1 MTTSPAVTATEMVSW
16 ARAMGKKLKQ
26 RLRLDV
32 GREVCRQYPLFC
44 FLLLCLSVASLLLNR
59 YLHVLMIFWSFVAGV
74 VTFYCSLGPDS
85 LLPNIFFTMKY
96 KPKQLGL
103 QELFPQGRSCAV
115 CGKVKCKRHRPALLL
130 ENYQP
135 WLDLKISSKVDASLS
150 EVLELVLENFVY
162 PWYRDVTDDE
172 SFVDELRITLRFF
185 ASVLIRRI
193 HKVDIPSVITKKL
206 LKAAMKHIEVIVKAS
221 QKVENTEFLQQAA
234 LEEYGPELH
243 VALRSRRDELHYLR
257 KLTEL
262 LFPYILPPKATDCR
276 SLTLLLREILSGS
289 VFLPSLDFLADPDTV
304 NHLLIIFIDDSPPE
318 KATEPPSPL
327 VPFLQKFAE
336 PRNKKPSVL
345 KLELKQIREQQDLL
359 FRFMNFLKQEGAV
372 HVLQICLTVEE
383 FNDRILRPELSND
396 EMLSLHEE
404 LQKIYKTYC
413 LDESIDKIRF
423 DPFIVEEIQ
432 KIAEGPYI
440 DVVKLQ
446 TMRCLFEAYEHVL
459 SLLENVFTPM
469 FCHSDEY
476 FRQLLRGAESPTRNS
491 KFNRGS
497 LSLDDFQST
506 QKRGESFGISRI
518 GSKIKGVFKSTT
530 MEGAMLPNYG
540 LAEGEDDFIEEGIV
554 VMEDDSPVEAVSTPN
569 TPRNLAAWKIS
580 IPYVDFFE
588 DSSSERKEKKERI
601 PVFCIDVERNDRR
614 AVGHEPEHWSVYRRY
629 LEFYVLESKLTEFHG
644 NMRDIAMKYL
654 QSFCMLVSENDLC
667 ILKLYFRTT
676 LWSGPDLNSGT
687 FPDAQL
693 PSKRIIGP
701 KNYEFLKSKREE
713 FQEYLQKLLQHPEL
727 SNSQLLADF
736 LSPNGG
742 ETQFLDKILPDVNL
756 GKIIKSVPGKLMK
769 EKGQHLETFI
779 MNFFNS
785 CESPKPKPS
794 KPELTILS
802 PTSENNKKLFSDLF
816 KNNANRAENTER
828 KQNQNYFMEMMTVE
842 GVYDY
847 LMYVGRVVFQVPDWL
862 HHLLMGTRILFKNT
876 LEMYTDYY
884 LHCKLEQLFQEHRLV
899 SLITLLRD
907 AVFCENTEPRSLQDK
922 QKRAKRTFEEM
933 MNYIPD
939 LIVKC
944 IGEEAKYESIRLL
957 FDGLQQPILN
967 KQLTYVLLDIVI
979 QELFPELNKVQKEV
993 TSVTSWM

>member
-1 MTTSPAVTATEMVSW
+1 MTSFSHDLNIEHVIGCSRFW
-16 ARAMGKKLKQ
+16 
-26 RLRLDV
+26 
-32 GREVCRQYPLFC
+32 
-44 FLLLCLSVASLLLNR
+44 LLGAPVVRDRSIYNS
-59 YLHVLMIFWSFVAGV
+59 GV

-85 LLPNIFFTMKY
+85 LLPNILFTIKY
-96 KPKQLGL
+96 KPKQLEL
-103 QELFPQGRSCAV
+103 PELFPHGHSCAV
-115 CGKVKCKRHRPALLL
+115 CGKVKCKRHRPTLLL

-135 WLDLKISSKVDASLS
+135 WLDLKVPSKVDASLS
-150 EVLELVLENFVY
+150 EVLELVLENFIY
-162 PWYRDVTDDE
+162 PWYRNITDDE
-172 SFVDELRITLRFF
+172 SSVDELRGTLRFF
-185 ASVLIRRI
+185 AAVLVRRI
-193 HKVDIPSVITKKL
+193 HKVDIPTVVTKKM
-206 LKAAMKHIEVIVKAS
+206 LKAAMKHIEVIAKAR
-221 QKVENTEFLQQAA
+221 QKVKNAEFLQQAA

-262 LFPYILPPKATDCR
+262 LFPYILPPKSTECR
-276 SLTLLLREILSGS
+276 SLALLIREILPGS
-289 VFLPSLDFLADPDTV
+289 VFLPSMDFLADPDTV
-304 NHLLIIFIDDSPPE
+304 NHLLLIFIDDSPPE
-318 KATEPPSPL
+318 KATEPTSSL

-336 PRNKKPSVL
+336 PRNKKTSVL
-345 KLELKQIREQQDLL
+345 KLELKEIRDQQDLL

-372 HVLQICLTVEE
+372 HVLQFCLTVEE
-383 FNDRILRPELSND
+383 FNDRILQPELSD
-396 EMLSLHEE
+396 TEKMSLHEE
-404 LQKIYKTYC
+404 VQKIYKTYC

-432 KIAEGPYI
+432 RIAEGSYM

-476 FRQLLRGAESPTRNS
+476 FRHLLRGAESPTRNS
-491 KFNRGS
+491 KFNRSS
-497 LSLDDFQST
+497 LSLDDFRTT

-518 GSKIKGVFKSTT
+518 GNKIKGVFKSSA
-530 MEGAMLPNYG
+530 MEGAMLPSYN
-540 LAEGEDDFIEEGIV
+540 LNEGEDDFIEEGV
-554 VMEDDSPVEAVSTPN
+554 MVMEDDSPEEAVSTPN

-588 DSSSERKEKKERI
+588 DPSLERKDRKERI
-601 PVFCIDVERNDRR
+601 PVFCIDVERNDRS

-629 LEFYVLESKLTEFHG
+629 LEFYVLESKLTEFH
-644 NMRDIAMKYL
+644 
-654 QSFCMLVSENDLC
+654 
-667 ILKLYFRTT
+667 
-676 LWSGPDLNSGT
+676 GT

-742 ETQFLDKILPDVNL
+742 ETQFLDKMLPDVNL

-769 EKGQHLETFI
+769 EKGQHLEPFI
-779 MNFFNS
+779 MNFINS

-794 KPELTILS
+794 RPELTILS
-802 PTSENNKKLFSDLF
+802 PTSENNKKLFNDVF

-828 KQNQNYFMEMMTVE
+828 RQNQNYFMEMMTVE

-847 LMYVGRVVFQVPDWL
+847 LMYVGRVVFRIPDWL
-862 HHLLMGTRILFKNT
+862 HHLLMGGRILFKNT
-876 LEMYTDYY
+876 LELYTDYY
-884 LHCKLEQLFQEHRLV
+884 LHYKLEQLFQEHRLV

-907 AVFCENTEPRSLQDK
+907 AVFCENTEPRALQDK
-922 QKRAKRTFEEM
+922 QKRAKQTFEEM
-933 MNYIPD
+933 MRYIPD
-939 LIVKC
+939 LIGKC
-944 IGEEAKYESIRLL
+944 IGEEAKYEGIRLL
-957 FDGLQQPILN
+957 FDGMQQPVLN
-967 KQLTYVLLDIVI
+967 KQLTYVLLDIGI
-979 QELFPELNKVQKEV
+979 QELFPELSKGPKEAG
-993 TSVTSWM
+993 SVSCWM

>member
-1 MTTSPAVTATEMVSW
+1 MGW
-16 ARAMGKKLKQ
+16 LRAAGQ
-26 RLRLDV
+26 RLRQRARGAEVL
-32 GREVCRQYPLFC
+32 RETCRQYPLFC
-44 FLLLCLSVASLLLNR
+44 CLLLGLGAATLLLNR

-74 VTFYCSLGPDS
+74 VTFYCSLGPGS
-85 LLPNIFFTMKY
+85 LLPNILFTIKY
-96 KPKQLGL
+96 KPKQLEL
-103 QELFPQGRSCAV
+103 PELFPHGHSCAV
-115 CGKVKCKRHRPALLL
+115 CGKVKCKRHRPTLLL

-135 WLDLKISSKVDASLS
+135 WLDLKVPSKVDASLS
-150 EVLELVLENFVY
+150 EVLELVLENFIY
-162 PWYRDVTDDE
+162 PWYRNITDDE
-172 SFVDELRITLRFF
+172 SSVDELRGTLRFF
-185 ASVLIRRI
+185 ASVLVRRI
-193 HKVDIPSVITKKL
+193 HKVDIPTVVTKKM
-206 LKAAMKHIEVIVKAS
+206 LKAAMKHIEVIAKAR
-221 QKVENTEFLQQAA
+221 QKVKNAEFLQQAA

-262 LFPYILPPKATDCR
+262 LFPYILPPKSTECR
-276 SLTLLLREILSGS
+276 SLALLIREILPGS
-289 VFLPSLDFLADPDTV
+289 VFLPSMDFLADPDTV
-304 NHLLIIFIDDSPPE
+304 NHLLLIFIDDSPPE
-318 KATEPPSPL
+318 KATEPTSSL

-345 KLELKQIREQQDLL
+345 KLELKEIRDQQDLL

-372 HVLQICLTVEE
+372 HVLQFCLTVEE
-383 FNDRILRPELSND
+383 FNDRILRPELSD
-396 EMLSLHEE
+396 TEKMSLHEE
-404 LQKIYKTYC
+404 VQKIYKTYC

-432 KIAEGPYI
+432 RIAEGPYM

-476 FRQLLRGAESPTRNS
+476 FRHLLRGAESPTRNS
-491 KFNRGS
+491 KFNRT
-497 LSLDDFQST
+497 T

-518 GSKIKGVFKSTT
+518 GNKIKGVFKSSA
-530 MEGAMLPNYG
+530 MEGAMLPNYN
-540 LAEGEDDFIEEGIV
+540 LNEGEDDFIEEGV
-554 VMEDDSPVEAVSTPN
+554 MVMEDDSPEEAVSTPN

-580 IPYVDFFE
+580 IPYVDFF
-588 DSSSERKEKKERI
+588 DDPSLERKDRKERI

-614 AVGHEPEHWSVYRRY
+614 AG
-629 LEFYVLESKLTEFHG
+629 
-644 NMRDIAMKYL
+644 M
-654 QSFCMLVSENDLC
+654 QC
-667 ILKLYFRTT
+667 
-676 LWSGPDLNSGT
+676 T

-742 ETQFLDKILPDVNL
+742 ETQFLDKMLPDVNL

-769 EKGQHLETFI
+769 EKGQHLEPFI
-779 MNFFNS
+779 MNFINS

-794 KPELTILS
+794 RPELTILS
-802 PTSENNKKLFSDLF
+802 PTSENNKKLFNDLF
-816 KNNANRAENTER
+816 KNNANRSENTER
-828 KQNQNYFMEMMTVE
+828 RQNQNYFMEVMTVE

-847 LMYVGRVVFQVPDWL
+847 LMYVGRVVFHIPDWL
-862 HHLLMGTRILFKNT
+862 HHLLMGGRILFKNT
-876 LEMYTDYY
+876 LELYTDYY
-884 LHCKLEQLFQEHRLV
+884 LHYKLEQLFQEHRLV

-922 QKRAKRTFEEM
+922 QKRAKQTFEEM
-933 MNYIPD
+933 MRYIPD
-939 LIVKC
+939 LIGKC
-944 IGEEAKYESIRLL
+944 IGEEAKYEGIRLL
-957 FDGLQQPILN
+957 FDGMQQPVLN
-967 KQLTYVLLDIVI
+967 KQLTYVLLDIGI
-979 QELFPELNKVQKEV
+979 QELFPELSK
-993 TSVTSWM
+993 